1 VVEMGLGPS
10 LPPARACEVGFDVF
24 VEIKCIFSTTPKA
37 KIFSKSSWI
46 ETAVNE
52 GHWYYRTLD

>member
-1 VVEMGLGPS
+1 MGLGPS